1 VKGLLA
7 YLGLRAGVGLIGLL
21 SDRAARSLGGVGGRV
36 WHALDVDRRRMAE
49 RHMTRVLEEGADIEG
64 ASESVMKSYG
74 KYLAESLWV
83 RAKRVPDML
92 DRTEVEGLH
101 WVLEARDAGKGI
113 IFGVPHIGNWEVA
126 APVAVANGIPVVAV
140 AEDLPNKRI
149 TEWFTAM
156 RGDFGIEIV
165 LATGSM
171 QVMRDL
177 ESALTANKAV
187 ALLSDRDL
195 KGRGIEVEFFGETTT
210 IPPGPATLAVRTGA
224 PLFPVAAY
232 FEGRGHRVV
241 VRPQIPI
248 PDEGTRSEKIKAMT
262 QTLAGELEKLILQA
276 PDQWHLVVPNWPSDQ
291 E

>member
-1 VKGLLA
+1 MKHFLA

-21 SDRAARSLGGVGGRV
+21 PDRTARSLGGIGGRI
-36 WHALDVDRRRMAE
+36 WHSLDRDRRRMAE
-49 RHMTRVLEEGADIEG
+49 RHMARVLGNGANVTE
-64 ASESVMKSYG
+64 ASESVMEAYG
-74 KYLAESLWV
+74 KYLAEALWV
-83 RAKRVPDML
+83 RGKRVPGIL
-92 DRTEVEGLH
+92 ERTEVEGLD

-113 IFGVPHIGNWEVA
+113 VFAVPHVGNWEVA

-156 RGDFGIEIV
+156 RGDYGIEIV

-177 ESALTANKAV
+177 EEALAANKAV

-195 KGRGIEVEFFGETTT
+195 KGRGIEVDFFGERTT
-210 IPPGPATLAVRTGA
+210 IPPGPATLAIRTGA
-224 PLFPVAAY
+224 PLLPVACY
-232 FEGRGHRVV
+232 FTDGGYRVV
-241 VRPQIPI
+241 VRPEIPI
-248 PDEGTRSEKIKAMT
+248 PDDGTRPEKVKAMT
-262 QTLAGELEKLILQA
+262 QSVAKELEILIRDA

>member
-1 VKGLLA
+1 VKHFLA

-21 SDRAARSLGGVGGRV
+21 PDRTARSLGGIGGRI
-36 WHALDVDRRRMAE
+36 WHSLDRDRRRMAE
-49 RHMTRVLEEGADIEG
+49 RHMARVLGNGANVTE
-64 ASESVMKSYG
+64 ASESVMEAYG
-74 KYLAESLWV
+74 KYLAEALWV
-83 RAKRVPDML
+83 RGKRVPGIL
-92 DRTEVEGLH
+92 ERTEVEGLD

-113 IFGVPHIGNWEVA
+113 VFAVPHVGNWEVA

-156 RGDFGIEIV
+156 RGDYGIEIV

-177 ESALTANKAV
+177 EEALAANKAV

-195 KGRGIEVEFFGETTT
+195 KGRGIEVDFFGERTT
-210 IPPGPATLAVRTGA
+210 IPPGPATLAIRTGA
-224 PLFPVAAY
+224 PLLPVACY
-232 FEGRGHRVV
+232 FTDGGYRVV
-241 VRPQIPI
+241 VRPEIPI
-248 PDEGTRSEKIKAMT
+248 PDDGTRPEKVKAMT
-262 QTLAGELEKLILQA
+262 QSVAKELEILIRDA